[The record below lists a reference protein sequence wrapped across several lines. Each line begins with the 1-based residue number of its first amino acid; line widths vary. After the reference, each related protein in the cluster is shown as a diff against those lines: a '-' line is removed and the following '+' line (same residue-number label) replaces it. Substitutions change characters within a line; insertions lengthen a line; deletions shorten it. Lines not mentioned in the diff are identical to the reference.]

1 MQVNVLWTG
10 REYYS
15 LENCLI
21 HAADKGV
28 HVNSVIVGKY
38 EDKLYRVEYEIVMDQ
53 FWQTTFFEVKSSE
66 FNGEITLRML
76 ERARVHAEKVGAKI
90 SYVLHVPGT
99 FDMPLAAERLL
110 KKKNVDAVVTLG
122 AVIKGDTRHDD
133 IVAENAARLIADLSL
148 KHGKPVALGITGPG
162 MTIDQAR
169 ERAQLVPVRAVNAA
183 VNMVLRLRKLQKA
196 ASGGT
201 VVINDTA
208 DNN

>member
-1 MQVNVLWTG
+1 
-10 REYYS
+10 
-15 LENCLI
+15 LI
-21 HAADKGV
+21 RIA
-28 HVNSVIVGKY
+28 IV
-38 EDKLYRVEYEIVMDQ
+38 V
-53 FWQTTFFEVKSSE
+53 SE

-99 FDMPLAAERLL
+99 FDMPLAVERLL

-133 IVAENAARLIADLSL
+133 IVAENAARLTADLSL
-148 KHGKPVALGITGPG
+148 KYGKPVALGITGPG